1 MAATGIRW
9 WVVVPLREGDR
20 LLGLLHFG
28 HAAGARAADRGGR
41 GVPDRDRR
49 ARRRRRSPTAQLI
62 AELQRSR
69 RRFERILDVLGEA
82 VTVRDAN
89 GRVVYANEAA
99 RALGDDVAGLP
110 STTTTLDEGEQLTVT
125 VVDRAR

>member
-1 MAATGIRW
+1 M
-9 WVVVPLREGDR
+9 
-20 LLGLLHFG
+20 
-28 HAAGARAADRGGR
+28 
-41 GVPDRDRR
+41 
-49 ARRRRRSPTAQLI
+49 
-62 AELQRSR
+62 
-69 RRFERILDVLGEA
+69 LGEA

-125 VVDRAR
+125 VIDRAR